1 MTRTEALRLQRGSM
15 IAFREGDDPVE
26 RYARLISVSE
36 SGAIKIRLFDTE
48 GSAVLVGCEEIDCR
62 TIDPNAKAE
71 ELLDTSG
78 MFFTVRG
85 WESWGNWS

>member
-1 MTRTEALRLQRGSM
+1 MTKNDALLLRHGCM

-26 RYARLISVSE
+26 RFGRVVGVTP
-36 SGAIKIRLFDTE
+36 SGAIKIRLFDIE
-48 GSAVLVGCEEIDCR
+48 GSTVLVGCEEIDCR

-71 ELLDTSG
+71 ELQDTRG